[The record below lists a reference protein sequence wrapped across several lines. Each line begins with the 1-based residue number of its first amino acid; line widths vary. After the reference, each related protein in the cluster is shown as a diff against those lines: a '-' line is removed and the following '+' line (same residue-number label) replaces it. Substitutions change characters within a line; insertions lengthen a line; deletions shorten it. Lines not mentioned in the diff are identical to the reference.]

1 MVPPVSDRIPLVP
14 PYSGYGYART
24 RFRIRGFHALRP
36 AFPGRSPTKHAS
48 TTPSYNP
55 GTASTAPVWAP
66 PRSLATT
73 CGITV
78 VFSSCG
84 YLDVSVPRVSP
95 RYAMDLHTDDTPFIR
110 AGFPHSDIRASSVVC
125 TFTRLFAA
133 CHVLLRLQVP
143 GHSPCALS
151 SLTCSFSVRLTVFQS
166 CSPFFLEVFFIRQR
180 LS

>member
-1 MVPPVSDRIPLVP
+1 MVLRISGCSVP
-14 PYSGYGYART
+14 FGTGLSPSLAAAFLPHSLSFPSLYPGPY
-24 RFRIRGFHALRP
+24 P
-36 AFPGRSPTKHAS
+36 DKHCCS
-48 TTPSYNP
+48 S
-55 GTASTAPVWAP
+55 VWAL

-151 SLTCSFSVRLTVFQS
+151 SLTCSFSDRLTVFQS